1 MYVGLYVR
9 EIHNTKQSAVHH
21 VSVGWGQTC

>member
-1 MYVGLYVR
+1 MYVGSYVR

-21 VSVGWGQTC
+21 VSVG